1 MTDTTKDNDNFPLIK
16 RKGGNP
22 PHKPDQKSRDVVENA
37 SGIGLPHEQIA
48 ILVGIDDKTLRLHY
62 RKELDEGKA
71 KAHMAVAGTLFDKAM
86 SGDTSA
92 MIWWSKTQLKWSETI
107 KTELE
112 ATVNGNLALNIIG
125 VAPKVAS
132 E

>member
-1 MTDTTKDNDNFPLIK
+1 MNDNKTEDNFPSIK
-16 RKGGNP
+16 GKGGNP
-22 PHKPDQKSRDVVENA
+22 PHKPDEKSRDLVANA
-37 SGIGLPHEQIA
+37 SGIGLPQEQIA
-48 ILVGIDDKTLRLHY
+48 TLVGIDDKTLRLHY

-71 KAHMAVAGTLFDKAM
+71 KAHMAVAGTLFEKAM

-107 KTELE
+107 KTELD
-112 ATVNGNLALNIIG
+112 ANVNGNLSLNIVG
-125 VAPKVAS
+125 VAPKATS